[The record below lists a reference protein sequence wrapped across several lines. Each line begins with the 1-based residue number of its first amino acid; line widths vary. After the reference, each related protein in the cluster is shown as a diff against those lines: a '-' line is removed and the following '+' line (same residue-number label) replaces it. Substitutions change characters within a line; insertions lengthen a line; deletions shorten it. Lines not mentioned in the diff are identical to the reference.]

1 MYQSSNLKTLFG
13 ATLAR
18 LRNAW
23 AMWITKDDDDV
34 AKVKPIMQA
43 AMERRVK

>member
-1 MYQSSNLKTLFG
+1 
-13 ATLAR
+13 
-18 LRNAW
+18 
-23 AMWITKDDDDV
+23 MWITKDDDDV